1 MVKYMC
7 YGQKMDF
14 IYILGNSNC
23 GMDEHK
29 PCIYIYIYHVL
40 TIAYMAITVG
50 HPISVIEFWEN
61 THPSICVSLNFWV
74 NHTTG

>member
-1 MVKYMC
+1 MVKRW
-7 YGQKMDF
+7 
-14 IYILGNSNC
+14 ILYTYWEIPIVGWMNIN
-23 GMDEHK
+23 HV
-29 PCIYIYIYHVL
+29 YIYIYHVL